1 MEIILGRTSGFC
13 GGVIRSVNSTE
24 KVLNTYGETYCLGE
38 LVHNKQVVD
47 ELQSKGLKVVD
58 CLDEVPNGSRVI
70 IRAHGVT
77 KSIYSLAKSKNLDLI
92 DLTCVKVIKIHE
104 LAEKLVQDGYFIVL
118 TGQKSHPETIG
129 TISFCG
135 ENSLIV
141 EELEELD
148 EAAQK
153 ILESGIRRIAIL
165 AQTTYSMDK
174 YDKVVKVLKNRLGKI
189 KELRLEKTICN
200 ATELRQNECKEL
212 ASTVDAM
219 VIIGGR
225 HSSNT
230 MKLYDIASGL
240 CKNTWIVET
249 ADDLVGDYS
258 NYERVGVMAG
268 ASTPKSSIDAVI
280 KKLEG

>member
-47 ELQSKGLKVVD
+47 ELKSKGLKVVD
-58 CLDEVPNGSRVI
+58 CLDEIPNGARVI

-104 LAEKLVQDGYFIVL
+104 LAEKLVQDGFFIVL

-174 YDKVVKVLKNRLGKI
+174 YDKVVKGLKNRLGKI